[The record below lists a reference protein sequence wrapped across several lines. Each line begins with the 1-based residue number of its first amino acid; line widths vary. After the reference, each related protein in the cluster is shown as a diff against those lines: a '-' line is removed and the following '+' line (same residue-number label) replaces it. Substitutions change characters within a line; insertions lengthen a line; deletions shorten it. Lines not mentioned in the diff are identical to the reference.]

1 MTYQLL
7 NEEKLPDGLKRAAV
21 EQMDKALAYLTSPG
35 EDLDTAV
42 HESRKCFKRIR
53 AVLRL
58 ARPEIGEAMFRQEN
72 VCFRDAGRM
81 LAELRDSVVMVRTLD
96 GVLAEFEASI
106 ASEGAALR
114 ERLVAEYQAVRRQ
127 MADEGRALADEG
139 RALAKAAALV
149 EEARQR
155 AARWPI
161 EDETF
166 TAVAISL
173 RQIYRRGQKRLAAA
187 RLTPTAE
194 TLHEWRKRV
203 KDLWYALSLLFPE
216 EPRLVT
222 VMTEEADTL
231 AEALGDEHDLAR
243 LQAALSDDSSS
254 QALADHIN
262 QKRAALQTQAFRQ
275 GHIIY
280 AESPKAFIKRLQVY
294 WAARGK

>member
-1 MTYQLL
+1 MTYRLL

-96 GVLAEFEASI
+96 GVLAEFEASF

-114 ERLVAEYQAVRRQ
+114 EHLVAEYQAVRRQ
-127 MADEGRALADEG
+127 MADEGQ
-139 RALAKAAALV
+139 ALAKASALV

-243 LQAALSDDSSS
+243 LQAALSDDSFS

-280 AESPKAFIKRLQVY
+280 AESPKAFIKTLQVY
-294 WAARGK
+294 WAARGT